1 MRSLVQHRLANC
13 VTIFT
18 AALAVGLSF
27 TVFAVNAQAKAAFL
41 GGGGGYDAV
50 LGARGSALQL
60 VLNAVFH
67 LETSPGNIPWSL
79 YQTVSESPGVERAV
93 PLAVGDN
100 YRGFRLIGTTRSF
113 FDDPPSDSPAFRLHK
128 NGRYFNPEL
137 REAVVGSSVARATG
151 LNVGSEFNP
160 YHGLIYDEEA
170 RHQEEYVVVGVLEPT
185 NSPVDKVVFIPIE
198 GIFRMDGHVLRG
210 AGENYVPSV
219 GESIPQE
226 HREVSA
232 VLLDLSNPQVGF
244 SLSQRVNR
252 QGRVATLAFPIGRVV
267 GEVFDKLGWAHRILG
282 LVSILVMFIAASS
295 IVASLI
301 QSLSSRERDFA
312 ILRALGMP
320 RRNLI
325 WLLVLESALVSFL
338 GSLGGFVVYGVAL
351 LASST
356 IIRNQTGVV
365 LDIWSF
371 HPVFIWGPMLMTG
384 LSATVGLLPAWR
396 AYSSPVAEK
405 LKG

>member
-1 MRSLVQHRLANC
+1 
-13 VTIFT
+13 
-18 AALAVGLSF
+18 
-27 TVFAVNAQAKAAFL
+27 
-41 GGGGGYDAV
+41 
-50 LGARGSALQL
+50 
-60 VLNAVFH
+60 
-67 LETSPGNIPWSL
+67 
-79 YQTVSESPGVERAV
+79 
-93 PLAVGDN
+93 
-100 YRGFRLIGTTRSF
+100 
-113 FDDPPSDSPAFRLHK
+113 
-128 NGRYFNPEL
+128 
-137 REAVVGSSVARATG
+137 
-151 LNVGSEFNP
+151 
-160 YHGLIYDEEA
+160 
-170 RHQEEYVVVGVLEPT
+170 
-185 NSPVDKVVFIPIE
+185 VDKVVFIPIE

-338 GSLGGFVVYGVAL
+338 GSLGGFMVYGVAL